1 MELNLTRQVTVQDL
15 DLPALVKLPLSDPE
29 TAGGAEIKHT
39 WLHESTVTTELQKF
53 IVFSQHQH
61 ASMFHMNL
69 WSISV
74 WSLPIRDQRKE
85 NPNIP
90 LKRMWKN
97 PQDCRNDSV
106 INFQTS
112 IM

>member
-53 IVFSQHQH
+53 IVISQHQQ
-61 ASMFHMNL
+61 ASIFHMNL

-74 WSLPIRDQRKE
+74 WALPIRDQTKERKS
-85 NPNIP
+85 
-90 LKRMWKN
+90 
-97 PQDCRNDSV
+97 QH
-106 INFQTS
+106 S
-112 IM
+112 IETNVEKSSKWSQ